1 MMAMDPRELKQLL
14 ANAQIKLTG
23 ASESGIKAELYDVLK
38 EFFEDSS
45 CWQEDIPF
53 LPLADQTEYLLAPA
67 HEGQIIRL
75 LGVWDDK
82 GSPRSDAFMRDF
94 ATLTLVNAP
103 QNDATEPFTARVI
116 KTVTLPITK
125 DAIPVAPDWTLRV
138 YSIHVLDGLLG
149 KMMGQQQKT
158 YSNNSLSAYHLKRF
172 RTGIQIAK
180 VAAERANL
188 VGAQNW
194 MYPQNWRT
202 RSQRGGVSTAYPT
215 RFW

>member
-1 MMAMDPRELKQLL
+1 MALDPREVQQLL

-38 EFFEDSS
+38 EFFGDSS

-53 LPLADQTEYLLAPA
+53 LPVADQSEYLLAPA
-67 HEGQIIRL
+67 FEGQIIRL
-75 LGVWDDK
+75 IGTWDDN
-82 GSPRSDAFMRDF
+82 GSPQDAFMREF
-94 ATLTLVNAP
+94 GTLVLVNAP
-103 QNDATEPFTARVI
+103 QSDATANFTACVV

-125 DAIPVAPDWTLRV
+125 EALPIAPDWTLRV
-138 YSIHVLDGLLG
+138 YSVHILDGLIG

-158 YSNNSLSAYHLKRF
+158 YSNNTLSAYHLKRF

-188 VGAQNW
+188 KGAQNW
-194 MYPQNWRT
+194 SYPRGWSSK
-202 RSQRGGVSTAYPT
+202 SQRGGVSTAYPT
-215 RFW
+215 RFM